1 VIFAQSP
8 AREAAALRSQIN
20 AAAGV
25 RA

>member
-1 VIFAQSP
+1 VLFAKSP
-8 AREAAALRSQIN
+8 GREAESLKQQIN